1 MLGIFISMQHSITF
15 LFDIFV
21 INFKTKLTILNVID
35 YIARPKF
42 IHCINNEGQNYL
54 NFFNRDH
61 DDDDSVFDAVGKL
74 NEVKGMRGLCRYFK
88 EVAQS
93 ARSGEQVH
101 KNVSH
106 YMVLFEPY

>member
-1 MLGIFISMQHSITF
+1 M
-15 LFDIFV
+15 
-21 INFKTKLTILNVID
+21 
-35 YIARPKF
+35 
-42 IHCINNEGQNYL
+42 

-101 KNVSH
+101 KNISH
-106 YMVLFEPY
+106 YMGLYFTILTTNKSDTMSELHIVLLG

>member
-1 MLGIFISMQHSITF
+1 M
-15 LFDIFV
+15 
-21 INFKTKLTILNVID
+21 
-35 YIARPKF
+35 
-42 IHCINNEGQNYL
+42 NNEVQHYL

-101 KNVSH
+101 KNISH
-106 YMVLFEPY
+106 YMGLYYSFTILTTNKSNTINELHIVLLG